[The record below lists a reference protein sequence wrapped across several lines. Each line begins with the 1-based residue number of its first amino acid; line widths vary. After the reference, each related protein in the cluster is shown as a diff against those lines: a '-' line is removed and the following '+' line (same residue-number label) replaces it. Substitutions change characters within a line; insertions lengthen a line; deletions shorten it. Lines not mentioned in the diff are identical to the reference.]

1 MMRQLQSAFLVL
13 LLSAC
18 ASLTAPQTFEQRL
31 AYGYGSVT
39 AVRQTAADLLVRD
52 RITVAQAE
60 YVQEK
65 ADQARQYLDLA
76 KGAPDPGKAQDNLQL
91 ALTILTALESTLR
104 EAQ

>member
-1 MMRQLQSAFLVL
+1 MRQLQSIFIVL
-13 LLSAC
+13 LLAAC
-18 ASLTAPQTFEQRL
+18 ASITAPQTFEQRL

-39 AVRQTAADLLVRD
+39 AVRQTATDLLVRD

-65 ADQARQYLDLA
+65 ANQARTYLDLA
-76 KGAPDPGKAQDNLQL
+76 QGSPDPGQAQDNLQL
-91 ALTILTALESTLR
+91 ALTILIAIESTLR